1 MPYNSIQ
8 LFFKYL
14 QYLKKSKTRYR
25 VHSHFVFDLVENV
38 LRKQSP
44 YYAFKEIEKWR
55 DALVEDNTKIRTKDL
70 GAGSRKSGNRKVKDI
85 AANALSTKV
94 QSEWLFGLVNYFGV
108 KTIIELGTSLGVS
121 TAYLA
126 SVRPT
131 TKVYTFEGNP
141 DILSIAQKGWQ
152 KLQLENI
159 NSIEGSIDK
168 TLPQLLESIS
178 LPIDLV
184 YLDANHT
191 YDATIKYFTLLKS
204 KLNASSVVIIDD
216 IHWSSGMEK
225 AWQEIVSLE
234 EVSTSI
240 DLFYKGLLFFR
251 KDIEKE
257 HFVLRV

>member
-1 MPYNSIQ
+1 MVKCPTTRFSYFLNIYSI
-8 LFFKYL
+8 
-14 QYLKKSKTRYR
+14 LKNLRR
-25 VHSHFVFDLVENV
+25 DIGCILLFVFDLVENV

-152 KLQLENI
+152 K
-159 NSIEGSIDK
+159 
-168 TLPQLLESIS
+168 
-178 LPIDLV
+178 
-184 YLDANHT
+184 
-191 YDATIKYFTLLKS
+191 
-204 KLNASSVVIIDD
+204 ASVGK
-216 IHWSSGMEK
+216 H
-225 AWQEIVSLE
+225 
-234 EVSTSI
+234 
-240 DLFYKGLLFFR
+240 
-251 KDIEKE
+251 
-257 HFVLRV
+257 

>member
-25 VHSHFVFDLVENV
+25 VHSPFVFDLVENV

-126 SVRPT
+126 SVRPQPR
-131 TKVYTFEGNP
+131 YTLLRGTQIFFPLHRKAGK
-141 DILSIAQKGWQ
+141 SFSW
-152 KLQLENI
+152 
-159 NSIEGSIDK
+159 K
-168 TLPQLLESIS
+168 TLI
-178 LPIDLV
+178 V
-184 YLDANHT
+184 
-191 YDATIKYFTLLKS
+191 LKA
-204 KLNASSVVIIDD
+204 L
-216 IHWSSGMEK
+216 
-225 AWQEIVSLE
+225 
-234 EVSTSI
+234 
-240 DLFYKGLLFFR
+240 
-251 KDIEKE
+251 
-257 HFVLRV
+257 